1 MFGFYFINISI
12 TEFMKQI
19 PWRKIKNQE
28 WEDLKVR
35 KPECLVKLLQ
45 IMVFKKEFI
54 TSEFN

>member
-1 MFGFYFINISI
+1 
-12 TEFMKQI
+12 MKQI

-54 TSEFN
+54 TSEFS

>member
-1 MFGFYFINISI
+1 
-12 TEFMKQI
+12 MKQI

-28 WEDLKVR
+28 WEDLKER

-54 TSEFN
+54 TSEFS